1 MRIAW
6 YTHRYAP
13 CLGGA
18 ETYGRA
24 MVRRLV
30 AEGNDVDVLTSDARD
45 LWYFNDP
52 RRARL
57 DEPAVSTIDGA
68 RVRRFPVRHIPM
80 QRYVG
85 KLLSYVPHWPTQ
97 CRYASYMPLIPDLQ
111 RASETYDAVF
121 AVGFPFTNFSFA
133 AWKKA
138 RSSGAPLILTPFLHL
153 ATPGDPVHRH
163 YTKPHQVRLL
173 READAVVVVTDL
185 EADAVASWGIPRSR
199 IVKVSMGFEP
209 SEVCGGQGDRF
220 RASRRIRPGQPI
232 IGHLATLDP
241 NKGTNDLVRA
251 VMALNATRP
260 ADDPV
265 ALVLAGVSSPHFE
278 RFADEL
284 PSETRRWLIRT
295 GPLSITDKA
304 DFFDAIDIFAMPSR
318 TDSFG
323 IVFLEAWANGKP
335 VVAAAAGGVAEVVE
349 HDRTGVLV
357 PFGHVEKLS
366 SALEWLI
373 DQPET
378 ARRLGDAGRL
388 RVAQGCSWDDCYT
401 TIAAQL
407 DCLFRRDLRVD
418 SHATS
423 FADRAGRANS
433 VSFARHQAGR

>member
-1 MRIAW
+1 
-6 YTHRYAP
+6 
-13 CLGGA
+13 
-18 ETYGRA
+18 
-24 MVRRLV
+24 
-30 AEGNDVDVLTSDARD
+30 
-45 LWYFNDP
+45 
-52 RRARL
+52 
-57 DEPAVSTIDGA
+57 
-68 RVRRFPVRHIPM
+68 M

-97 CRYASYMPLIPDLQ
+97 CRYASYLPLIPELE
-111 RASETYDAVF
+111 RTSERYDAVF

-138 RSSGAPLILTPFLHL
+138 RACGAPLILTPFLHL
-153 ATPGDPVHRH
+153 ATPGDPVHRS

-173 READAVVVVTDL
+173 RESDAVVVVTSL
-185 EADAVASWGIPRSR
+185 EADAVASWGVPRSR
-199 IVKVSMGFEP
+199 ITQVSMGFEP
-209 SEVCGGQGDRF
+209 SEVCGGQGARF
-220 RASRRIRPGQPI
+220 RASHRIGAEQPM

-241 NKGTNDLVRA
+241 NKGTTDLVRS
-251 VMALNATRP
+251 VLALNATRP

-278 RFADEL
+278 QFAAGL

-295 GPLSITDKA
+295 GPLSTTEKA
-304 DFFDAIDIFAMPSR
+304 DFFDAIDVFAMPSR

-357 PFGHVEKLS
+357 PFGQVAQLS

-378 ARRLGDAGRL
+378 ARRLGEAGRR
-388 RVAQGCSWDDCYT
+388 RVAQGCSWDDCFAT
-401 TIAAQL
+401 LSAQL
-407 DCLFRRDLRVD
+407 DRLLRRDLRAD
-418 SHATS
+418 PHAP
-423 FADRAGRANS
+423 APPDRTIRATPLHAGRTQ
-433 VSFARHQAGR
+433 ARP

>member
-30 AEGNDVDVLTSDARD
+30 DRGHEVDVLTSDARD

-52 RRARL
+52 SRARL
-57 DEPAVSTIDGA
+57 DEPSVATLDGA

-85 KLLSYVPHWPTQ
+85 RLLSHVPHWPTR
-97 CRYASYMPLIPDLQ
+97 CRFASYLPLMPDLE
-111 RASETYDAVF
+111 RTSERYDAVF

-138 RSSGAPLILTPFLHL
+138 RSCGAPLILTPFLHL
-153 ATPGDPVHRH
+153 ATPGDPVHRT

-173 READAVVVVTDL
+173 RESDAVVVVTAL
-185 EADAVASWGIPRSR
+185 EADAVAGWGIPRSR
-199 IVKVSMGFEP
+199 ITQVSMGFEP
-209 SEVCGGQGDRF
+209 AEACGGQGARF
-220 RASRRIRPGQPI
+220 RSSRRIGPDQPL

-241 NKGTNDLVRA
+241 NKGTTDLVRA
-251 VMALNATRP
+251 VMALNASRP
-260 ADDPV
+260 ADDPI

-278 RFADEL
+278 QFAAGL
-284 PSETRRWLIRT
+284 PSETRRWLFRT
-295 GPLSITDKA
+295 GPLSPAEKP
-304 DFFDAIDIFAMPSR
+304 DFFDAIDLFAMPSR

-357 PFGHVEKLS
+357 PFGQVETLS

-378 ARRLGDAGRL
+378 ARRLGEAGRR
-388 RVAQGCSWDDCYT
+388 RVARGCSWDDCFAT
-401 TIAAQL
+401 LSAQL
-407 DCLFRRDLRVD
+407 DRLVRRDQRADQPDAALP
-418 SHATS
+418 
-423 FADRAGRANS
+423 DRALRPAPSRVGRQ
-433 VSFARHQAGR
+433 QAGP